1 MKRLFWQI
9 PVVVILIFAG
19 YLFWVLLQGTS
30 TDFKPLQKA
39 PVEVLHEKQV
49 DTIRDSVLSFI
60 SWNAGYGGL
69 GAESDFFFDTG
80 ALLSR
85 GHMVHSPRNLVEKN
99 IDGMEQF
106 MQQTKSDFFL
116 LQEVD
121 RSSKRSYFADMLDS
135 VHSAVPDYYASFAVN
150 YQVQRVPVPLLEPW
164 RVYGK
169 VRSGLGTLSRF
180 TPSQGIRYQ
189 LPGSFSWPTRIFQ
202 LDRCV
207 AVHRY
212 PVSNGKELVVYNI
225 HNSAYDD
232 GSLKAQQL
240 DFLKRLFVEEY
251 EKGNYVVAGGDWN
264 QCPPYFPFNTFGPKD
279 TNGYSQ
285 ENISPEFL
293 PSDWQWIYDPRVPT
307 NRKIRDPYEP
317 GETFVTLIDFFLIS
331 PNVQALT
338 VRGLDQQFAY
348 SDHQPVYLEIS
359 LKR

>member
-1 MKRLFWQI
+1 
-9 PVVVILIFAG
+9 
-19 YLFWVLLQGTS
+19 
-30 TDFKPLQKA
+30 
-39 PVEVLHEKQV
+39 
-49 DTIRDSVLSFI
+49 
-60 SWNAGYGGL
+60 
-69 GAESDFFFDTG
+69 
-80 ALLSR
+80 
-85 GHMVHSPRNLVEKN
+85 MVHSPRNLVEKN